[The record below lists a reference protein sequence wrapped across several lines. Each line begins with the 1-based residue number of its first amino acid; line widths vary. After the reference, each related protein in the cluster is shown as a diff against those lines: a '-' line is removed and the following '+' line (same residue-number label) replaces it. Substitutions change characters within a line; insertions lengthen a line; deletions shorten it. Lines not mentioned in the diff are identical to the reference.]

1 MNALARP
8 LGLAAVL
15 SSVVLLT
22 GCSSSSSTPSVQQP
36 SPSVTP
42 SACPGLAQPSG
53 IRNWPKPVPADL
65 PRPPGSNHA
74 SVALANSTLTV
85 VQFTSEISLREA
97 VLFVLND
104 YPKAGFVLGRGDAE
118 IALDYYWWTQAASEE
133 QQRALLD
140 HELHHIAVV
149 MMKHS
154 DTAQREEDGRPK
166 LRLRKHDFEWG
177 WFNVIAHRHGEH
189 SQERIQAKEIVERAG
204 QFYFAEFLK

>member
-1 MNALARP
+1 MPTTYQRCFPAIELLASELLCKYETHKPLLDARVKIDFVFAICDLDEDNHPTNDALKKNGIKCLGITRK
-8 LGLAAVL
+8 LGLKDRA
-15 SSVVLLT
+15 
-22 GCSSSSSTPSVQQP
+22 
-36 SPSVTP
+36 
-42 SACPGLAQPSG
+42 
-53 IRNWPKPVPADL
+53 
-65 PRPPGSNHA
+65 
-74 SVALANSTLTV
+74 
-85 VQFTSEISLREA
+85 
-97 VLFVLND
+97 
-104 YPKAGFVLGRGDAE
+104 LGRGDAE